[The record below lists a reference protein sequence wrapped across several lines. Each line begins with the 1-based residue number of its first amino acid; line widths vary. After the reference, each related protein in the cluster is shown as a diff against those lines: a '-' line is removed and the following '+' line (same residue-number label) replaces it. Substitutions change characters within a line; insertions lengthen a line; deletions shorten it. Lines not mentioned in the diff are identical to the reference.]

1 MFDDIRLKNRCLA
14 FNDQQDSFR
23 FLQFTLQTL
32 LRLPSGLV
40 RFPWACGSQGSHPRG
55 RQQKQLKTSGWGEC
69 MLHLGSLIARFRF
82 SFPSSSKRGVSR
94 RISAQHVTVMFISNV
109 ASTLPFCPVMS
120 ISPLYPLCNGTTH
133 KLIHNGSDVPTFI
146 QLPSAANL

>member
-1 MFDDIRLKNRCLA
+1 MFHDICLKNRCLA

-40 RFPWACGSQGSHPRG
+40 RFPWACGSQGSHPPG
-55 RQQKQLKTSGWGEC
+55 DQQKQLKTSGWGEC
-69 MLHLGSLIARFRF
+69 MLHLGLLIARLRSVFLVHPNVVSAEGSQHNTSLSF
-82 SFPSSSKRGVSR
+82 SSP
-94 RISAQHVTVMFISNV
+94 M
-109 ASTLPFCPVMS
+109 LPAPCPVTA
-120 ISPLYPLCNGTTH
+120 TTH
-133 KLIHNGSDVPTFI
+133 ELIHNGGDVPTFI

>member
-23 FLQFTLQTL
+23 FLQFTLQPL

-40 RFPWACGSQGSHPRG
+40 RFPWACGSQGSHPPG
-55 RQQKQLKTSGWGEC
+55 RQQKQLETRGWGEC
-69 MLHLGSLIARFRF
+69 MLHLGLLGLLEVLLVDHNAMSVEGSQHNTSLSF
-82 SFPSSSKRGVSR
+82 SSP
-94 RISAQHVTVMFISNV
+94 M
-109 ASTLPFCPVMS
+109 LPAPCPVTA
-120 ISPLYPLCNGTTH
+120 TTH
-133 KLIHNGSDVPTFI
+133 KLIHNGGDVPTFISFI